1 VKWLRRNDL
10 DICADILVAA
20 KNGAKK
26 THIVYRANL
35 NFRIVKAYLR
45 RLLEIGLLRFSSDNH
60 LFTTTEEGFNFLR
73 RYNDLKTP
81 LGDSNRPTEQTPWLF
96 RNLG

>member
-1 VKWLRRNDL
+1 MRRNDL

-45 RLLEIGLLRFSSDNH
+45 KLLEIGLLRFSSDNR
-60 LFTTTEEGFNFLR
+60 LFTTTEEGFDFLR
-73 RYNDLKTP
+73 RYSDLKTP
-81 LGDSNRPTEQTPWLF
+81 LGDRDRPTEQIPWQF

>member
-1 VKWLRRNDL
+1 MRRNDL

-35 NFRIVKAYLR
+35 NFRIVKSYLR
-45 RLLEIGLLRFSSDNH
+45 RLLEIGLLRFSSDNR
-60 LFTTTEEGFNFLR
+60 LFTTTEEGFDFLR

-81 LGDSNRPTEQTPWLF
+81 LGGNNGPIERSPWQF
-96 RNLG
+96 RKVG

>member
-1 VKWLRRNDL
+1 MRRNDL

-35 NFRIVKAYLR
+35 NFRIVKSYLR
-45 RLLEIGLLRFSSDNH
+45 RLLEIGLLRFSSDNR
-60 LFTTTEEGFNFLR
+60 LFVTTEEGFNFLR

-81 LGDSNRPTEQTPWLF
+81 LAGSEQQAIPNSWRF
-96 RNLG
+96 HD